1 VKYHPLAIHLPIFHK
16 KQEWTMAE
24 ISPFRGVRY
33 SPEKFPKLDVVVS
46 QPYDRV
52 RYGLQDKYYDLSP
65 YNIVRIIKNKEEEG
79 DDENNNVYTR
89 ARDNYHRW
97 LGERILI
104 REAQPALYVYHQ
116 EFTVNGERR
125 VRKAFIVAL
134 KLVEFEE
141 GTVLP
146 HERTHAGP
154 KVDRLNLLRATATN
168 FGQIFMLYP
177 DRENEVNALLDAAIV
192 GSEPDV
198 DAVELYEKDVRQS
211 MWVVTDPGVIQAVQA
226 AMRPKRNLII
236 ADGHHRYETALNYR
250 DEMRAMHPDAPPN
263 AAFNYRMVTLV
274 SMDDPG
280 LTILPTHR
288 EIHDHG
294 MTPVDVL
301 LERTASC
308 FEVIPVTDQTA
319 CFELMVQ
326 REREHAVG
334 FYAAGKYHVLVL
346 KDESLLDDL
355 ITEDRIPAWKRLDV
369 TILHKVLLEGV
380 LGMDEHVMEEKVR
393 YHRDPQGAI
402 DNVNR
407 GEGEYVFLLN
417 PTKISEVKAC
427 STQGEKMPQKSTD
440 FYPKM
445 ISGLVICPLNADEI
459 MD

>member
-1 VKYHPLAIHLPIFHK
+1 
-16 KQEWTMAE
+16 MAE

-33 SPEKFPKLDVVVS
+33 NPERFPSLDVVVS

-65 YNIVRIIKNKEEEG
+65 YNIVRVIKNKQEEG

-97 LGERILI
+97 LGEGILV

-116 EFTVNGERR
+116 EFTVNGEQR
-125 VRKAFIVAL
+125 VRKAFIAAL
-134 KLVEFEE
+134 KLVDFDE

-154 KVDRLNLLRATATN
+154 KVDRLNLLRATAAN

-177 DRENEVNALLDAAIV
+177 DRENAINALLDAAIA
-192 GSEPDV
+192 GREPDV
-198 DAVELYEKDVRQS
+198 DVVELYEKDVRQK
-211 MWVVTDPGVIQAVQA
+211 MWVVTDPEVIHAVQA
-226 AMRPKRNLII
+226 AMQPKRNLII

-250 DEMRAMHPDAPPN
+250 NQMRAAHPDAPPN
-263 AAFNYRMVTLV
+263 AAFNYRMVALV

-288 EIHDHG
+288 EIHDYG
-294 MTPVDVL
+294 AMSAGAF
-301 LERTASC
+301 LERAKPY
-308 FEVIPVTDQTA
+308 FEVVPVADQPA
-319 CFELMVQ
+319 CFELMAQ
-326 REREHAVG
+326 REREHAIG

-346 KDESLLDDL
+346 KDESLLDEL

-380 LGMDEHVMEEKVR
+380 LGMSEHVVEEKVR

-402 DNVNR
+402 DNVDR

-445 ISGLVICPLNADEI
+445 ISGLVICPVSVDETLG
-459 MD
+459 